1 MSARKDSF
9 KFLISGIA
17 ALIPLM
23 IIALVIFLAYNA
35 WPAIGFNGFHFLFDN
50 DWNIGSQYG
59 TPVTINGHE
68 VLPGANFGVLFLLFG
83 TIVSSV
89 LALLLAVPIGLG
101 AAIFLS
107 EAVTPKLRQPASLLV
122 EMLASVPSVVF
133 GLWGTVYLI
142 PFMAKHV
149 YPGMAEVLGFIP
161 FLAGPTRSGYGLMS
175 SSIVLMLMIVPL
187 ITANLREAIALT
199 PKELRESGLAL
210 GATRFEVM
218 RKVILPRLR
227 LPLVG
232 VSTLALGRA
241 LGETM
246 AVLMVSGNA
255 LGYITDN
262 IYGPIST
269 MAAFIVSQLDSSLQD
284 PSGMAVNSLVEI
296 GLILLILSLIVNGA
310 ARLLMPSR
318 TASVG

>member
-1 MSARKDSF
+1 MRAPKNSF
-9 KFLISGIA
+9 KYLIGAIA
-17 ALIPLM
+17 AFTPLM
-23 IIALVIFLAYNA
+23 ILALIVFLTYNA
-35 WPAIGFNGFHFLFDN
+35 WPALSFNGFHFLFQN

-59 TPVTINGHE
+59 TPVMVNGHE
-68 VLPGANFGVLFLLFG
+68 VLPGANFGIFFLLFG
-83 TIVSSV
+83 TIVSSLV
-89 LALLLAVPIGLG
+89 ALALAVPIGMG

-107 EAVTPKLRQPASLLV
+107 DAVPPSLRQPASLLV
-122 EMLASVPSVVF
+122 ELLASIPSVVF
-133 GLWGTVYLI
+133 GLWGTVVLI
-142 PFMAKHV
+142 PFMAHHV
-149 YPGMAEVLGFIP
+149 YPVMAKIFGFIP

-175 SSIVLMLMIVPL
+175 SAIVLMLMIVPL

-227 LPLVG
+227 LPLIG

-284 PSGMAVNSLVEI
+284 PSGMAVNSLIEI
-296 GLILLILSLIVNGA
+296 GLILLILSLIVNGI

-318 TASVG
+318 AASVG

>member
-1 MSARKDSF
+1 MRAPKNSF
-9 KFLISGIA
+9 RYFITAVA
-17 ALIPLM
+17 ACVPLL
-23 IIALVIFLAYNA
+23 IIALVAFLTYNA
-35 WPAIGFNGFHFLFDN
+35 WPALHFNGFHFLFQN

-59 TPVTINGHE
+59 TPVMVRGHE
-68 VLPGANFGVLFLLFG
+68 VLPGANFGIFFLLFG
-83 TIVSSV
+83 TIVSSL
-89 LALLLAVPIGLG
+89 LALLLAVPIGVG

-107 EAVTPKLRQPASLLV
+107 DAVPPSLRQPASLLV
-122 EMLASVPSVVF
+122 DLLASVPSVVF
-133 GLWGTVYLI
+133 GLWGTVVLI
-142 PFMAKHV
+142 PFMAHHV

-161 FLAGPTRSGYGLMS
+161 FLAGPTRSGYGLLS
-175 SSIVLMLMIVPL
+175 SAIILMLMIVPL
-187 ITANLREAIALT
+187 ITANMREAIALT
-199 PKELRESGLAL
+199 PRELRESGLAL

-218 RKVILPRLR
+218 RRVVLPRLR
-227 LPLVG
+227 VPLIG

-284 PSGMAVNSLVEI
+284 PSGMAVNSLIEI
-296 GLILLILSLIVNGA
+296 GLILLILSLLVNGV
-310 ARLLMPSR
+310 ARLLVPAHP
-318 TASVG
+318 ASVG

>member
-1 MSARKDSF
+1 MRVPNDTF
-9 KFLISGIA
+9 KYSIGAIA
-17 ALIPLM
+17 AIVPLM
-23 IIALVIFLAYNA
+23 IVALVIFLTYNA
-35 WPAIGFNGFHFLFDN
+35 WPALSFNGFHFLFQN

-59 TPVTINGHE
+59 TPVMINGHE
-68 VLPGANFGVLFLLFG
+68 VLPGANFGIFFLLFG

-89 LALLLAVPIGLG
+89 IALALAVPIGLG
-101 AAIFLS
+101 AAVFLS
-107 EAVTPKLRQPASLLV
+107 EAVPPSLRQPASMLV

-133 GLWGTVYLI
+133 GLWGTVVLI
-142 PFMAKHV
+142 PFMAHHV
-149 YPGMAEVLGFIP
+149 YPTMAEVLDFIP
-161 FLAGPTRSGYGLMS
+161 FFAGPTRSGYGLMS
-175 SSIVLMLMIVPL
+175 ASIVLMLMIVPL
-187 ITANLREAIALT
+187 ITANMREAIALT

-218 RKVILPRLR
+218 RKIVLPRLR
-227 LPLVG
+227 LPLIG

-262 IYGPIST
+262 VYGPVST
-269 MAAFIVSQLDSSLQD
+269 MASFIVSQLDSALQD
-284 PSGMAVNSLVEI
+284 PSGMAVNSLIEI
-296 GLILLILSLIVNGA
+296 GLVLLILSLIVNGA

-318 TASVG
+318 TAGTG